1 MLSKKDSA
9 YLEVARYFAT
19 KSVANKRHGA
29 IIVKG
34 GRVVGTGYNKNRNST
49 RVVSPELIKTHCS
62 WHAEE
67 LAIRDAGDN
76 LKNSIIYVA
85 RINKRG
91 QDRNSKPCPKCMLL
105 IKENKIKKI
114 IYTLED
120 KVHVSR

>member
-1 MLSKKDSA
+1 MLSNKDKA
-9 YLEVARYFAT
+9 YLSIARYIAT

-29 IIVKG
+29 VVVKG

-49 RVVSPELIKTHCS
+49 RIVSPELIKTHCS

-67 LAIRDAGDN
+67 LAIKDAGDN
-76 LKNSIIYVA
+76 IKNSVMYIA
-85 RINKRG
+85 RVNKRG
-91 QDRNSKPCPKCMLL
+91 EDRNSKPCPKCMSL

-120 KVHVSR
+120 RVHVSR